1 MRQDT
6 AGYEIESEIG
16 HSIDSAG
23 VILTILAKS
32 PRVRRSKAR
41 LECRSLTDDN
51 MVEQSD
57 LIRSVENRKEDDDEE
72 EDDDDEEDKDEEDQE
87 EGEEE
92 EEEEEE
98 EKDEEE

>member
-41 LECRSLTDDN
+41 SECRSLTDDN

-72 EDDDDEEDKDEEDQE
+72 EDKDEEEQE
-87 EGEEE
+87 EEE